1 MQITFSIYQIPDL
14 QFDNKRENMMSLV
27 HLNKGEKGKIT
38 EVANNKAQGGSS
50 RLEEC
55 PRSEGR
61 AVELGLRLGKTIEVL
76 QKGKFGPMLVKVDE
90 TRIALGYGLASKIM
104 VKKIEEN

>member
-1 MQITFSIYQIPDL
+1 MI
-14 QFDNKRENMMSLV
+14 SLI
-27 HLNKGEKGKIT
+27 HLNKGEKGEITKIAKNT
-38 EVANNKAQGGSS
+38 ENHAC
-50 RLEEC
+50 C

-90 TRIALGYGLASKIM
+90 TRIALGYGLASKIQVQKM
-104 VKKIEEN
+104 DES